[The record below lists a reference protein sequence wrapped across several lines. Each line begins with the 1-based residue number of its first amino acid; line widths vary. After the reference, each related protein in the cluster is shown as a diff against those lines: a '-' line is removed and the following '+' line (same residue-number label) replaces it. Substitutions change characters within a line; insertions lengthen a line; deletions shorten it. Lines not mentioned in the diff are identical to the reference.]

1 MAIPFPKD
9 RALQYSASIEA
20 ATFGLLVARDGEGGE
35 HLFHSLEPSPLITLF
50 NAAVAASMTPSSYVE
65 FIGGEER
72 PYQGGEAL
80 AEMLELDYLYVD
92 GEIAVI
98 NKEPALL
105 AVPGRGEEKSESV
118 TTRLKRHFPV
128 TLANPAVHR
137 LDYDTSG
144 LMVLALT
151 QNALSKLS
159 LQFSKRLVYK
169 RYVALL
175 EGSLEKEEGATQLAF
190 RYDPHN
196 KPCQIYD
203 PVLGKW
209 GETRW
214 KKIGEERFQERVVT
228 RVELFPL
235 TGRTHQLRLHTSHPK
250 GIGIPIVGDRLY
262 GDGRDAP
269 RLMLHAT
276 TLGFKHPSTGEYL
289 EFQAPEMF

>member
-1 MAIPFPKD
+1 MIVPFPKE
-9 RALQYSASIEA
+9 RALHYSASVEA
-20 ATFGLLVARDGEGGE
+20 TTFGLLVARDEARGE
-35 HLFHSLEPSPLITLF
+35 HTLQSSKPSPFIALFREAVSASLI
-50 NAAVAASMTPSSYVE
+50 PSSYVE
-65 FIGGEER
+65 FIEGEEG
-72 PYQGGEAL
+72 PYQEGEAL
-80 AEMLELDYLYVD
+80 RELLELEYLYAD
-92 GEIAVI
+92 GEIAVV

-105 AVPGRGEEKSESV
+105 SVPGRGEEKSESV
-118 TTRLKRHFPV
+118 TTRFKRHFPV

-144 LMVLALT
+144 LMVLAFT
-151 QNALSKLS
+151 QNVLSKLS
-159 LQFSKRLVYK
+159 LQFSKRGVYK

-175 EGSLEKEEGATQLAF
+175 EGTLKQEEGETQLAF
-190 RYDPHN
+190 RYNPNN

-203 PVLGKW
+203 PILGKW
-209 GETRW
+209 GQTRW
-214 KKIGEERFQERVVT
+214 RKIGEEKYQDRGVT

-250 GIGIPIVGDRLY
+250 GIGLPIVGDRLY
-262 GDGRDAP
+262 GDGREAP